1 MKRLFIICL
10 TLIIILL
17 CLGLNPVNASKFGE
31 GLNATGTLA
40 YPGTN
45 NPSLMTMIA
54 NLVNGLLTFLG
65 VVFVGLIIYGGFM
78 YLTSGGSE
86 EKIKKG
92 KNILKAAVI
101 GLIIIMTG
109 YTVTYFIAA
118 TLESPGT
125 TPGGGGPTFM
135 QECEDSTGV
144 EYFSLNCCEYRFQ
157 KSNAVDTSCC
167 NLYSDFCNHHK
178 TQCTPQ
184 LNTFACP

>member
-17 CLGLNPVNASKFGE
+17 FIGLNPINASKFGE
-31 GLNATGTLA
+31 GLSATGTLA
-40 YPGTN
+40 YPGTS
-45 NPSLMTMIA
+45 PSLTTTIA
-54 NLVNGLLTFLG
+54 NLVNRLLTFLG
-65 VVFVGLIIYGGFM
+65 VVFVGLIIYGGFS

-92 KNILKAAVI
+92 KNTLKAAVI

-109 YTVTYFIAA
+109 YTVTYFIA
-118 TLESPGT
+118 TSLESPGT

-135 QECEDSTGV
+135 QECEDSTEV

-157 KSNAVDTSCC
+157 KSNSVDQSCC
-167 NLYSDFCNHHK
+167 NLYSDFCNHHEL
-178 TQCTPQ
+178 QCAPQ
-184 LNTFACP
+184 LNRPTCS